1 MTDAKALNDWPQPYR
16 LMDAQP
22 YWEALSE
29 ERLTFQRCADCAQ
42 AVWPAHSS
50 CTHCGSAE
58 LSWERSSGHGTIYS
72 YSTIMRGPTPVW
84 SAIAPYTVGFV
95 QLDEGYFLFTQIEGE
110 PDDIEIGKEVS
121 VRFVQRGEQ
130 KLPVF
135 ARVTSDLEG

>member
-22 YWEALSE
+22 YWEALAE
-29 ERLTFQRCADCAQ
+29 EHLTFQRCADCAQ

-50 CTHCGSAE
+50 CPHCGSAE

>member
-22 YWEALSE
+22 YWEALAE

>member
-84 SAIAPYTVGFV
+84 SAVAPYTVGFV